1 MKLSSY
7 LFILGIFVLS
17 ALGISAQNQKVSL
30 NLKNAPIKDLFNE
43 IEKQTDYLFFFSKE
57 KINSNLLTSVSVTNK
72 PVSEVLNDVFRGTGM
87 RFTMVENH
95 IVVTN
100 ETTSAGVDDANNR
113 KHRITGVVR
122 DPSGDPL
129 IGVNVRIKGS
139 AVGTI
144 TDNTGHF
151 SIEGISE
158 KSVLQF
164 SYIGFSTIE
173 KSVGRNSVLEVTL
186 QEAAKTLEEIVVIG
200 YGQVNK
206 SDVTGALASVTSK
219 QIEAIPVK
227 DITSALQ
234 GAAAGVDI
242 GNTAAQPGSLPQIRI
257 RGSRSITAGNEPL
270 YVLDGIPLTGGI
282 AEISPGDIESM
293 EVLKD
298 ASATAIYG
306 SRGANGVIL
315 ITSKKGIKGVST
327 VSYDSYLSMDS
338 RLVQPDMM
346 TGGEFAE
353 MVREANRAA
362 GRYNTPY
369 PDPQQDYYGFSTF
382 YATRDPAGWAQIAR
396 AYEWVDKAN
405 LIPKM
410 RATTPTEKAQW
421 GVNEVPVYNASRVGG
436 YDWLSRALRTAVTQ
450 NHQFSTTFGNDKVR
464 ALFSAAYL
472 DQQGVIKT
480 QGYQR
485 LTLRLNTSFQ
495 VNDNVKFG
503 VQNMASLANK
513 ETGVD
518 MFAKMTR
525 QVPYAVPYDEN
536 GNFIEYP
543 GGSGRI
549 YNAIN
554 DPKYSFNEDRTT
566 RYVGTI
572 FGEIKL
578 PLGWSFR
585 SNIGLDF
592 KLLRNGQF
600 NDVGATNSQVSVITQ
615 SNARYYENQDI
626 AFTWDNLLYYD
637 KKIKNHSVGLTLL
650 ESMEGAWTEGS
661 EIRASGLPYSSQ
673 RWFNIGSTDKN
684 AADYFG
690 SWYSHQA
697 RESFM
702 GRLNYSYNNRYLLT
716 VSNRWD
722 GSSVLAE
729 GHKWAAF
736 PSMAL
741 AWKMHEEDFLKNNK
755 VINSLKLRIGYGQTG
770 NSAINPYQTGG
781 TLVRTVYVFGETAAS
796 GYGFG
801 SLGAT
806 QGSMANKRL
815 GWEKT
820 SQYNL
825 GVDFGLW
832 KNRVSGT
839 VDLYLAKTYD
849 LLLNQII
856 PSTNGFTS
864 WINNIG
870 ATQNRGIEVSLHT
883 VNIDKKK
890 LTWTTD
896 LTFTRNKEK
905 ITALS
910 NGRQD
915 DIANLWFI
923 GQPITVFYDYQYD
936 GIWSTSE
943 ADKAEMAKFAAKG
956 SGFTPGTIR
965 IKDQNHDYKIDASDK
980 VILGTGVPK
989 WSAGM
994 TNTFSYKGIELSCML
1009 FARIGQMLNSNYY
1022 KPTLSGIFQCRNVN
1036 YWTPYNQDAE
1046 YPRPNVLQESPNYI
1060 SSMGY
1065 RKGSFLKVKNIGVSY
1080 AIPKTWTQKLRAKK
1094 FTLYVKMVNP
1104 FVISDHFEGLDPEG
1118 DIMSYKSVVCGL
1130 KLSI

>member
-1 MKLSSY
+1 M
-7 LFILGIFVLS
+7 FVLS
-17 ALGISAQNQKVSL
+17 TLGISAQNQKVTL
-30 NLKNAPIKDLFNE
+30 NLKNAPIKQLFNE
-43 IEKQTDYLFFFSKE
+43 IEKQTDYLFFFSKD
-57 KINSNLLTSVSVTNK
+57 KINTELLTSISATNK
-72 PVSEVLNDVFRGTGM
+72 PVTEVLNEVFKGSGM

-95 IVVTN
+95 IVVTTEN
-100 ETTSAGVDDANNR
+100 APSQLNGANNQ
-113 KHRITGVVR
+113 KHRITGLVR
-122 DPSGDPL
+122 SSSGEPL
-129 IGVNVRIKGS
+129 IGVNVRIKSS
-139 AVGTI
+139 AIGTI
-144 TDNTGHF
+144 TDNTGSF
-151 SIEGISE
+151 SLEGISE
-158 KSVLQF
+158 KSILQF
-164 SYIGFSTIE
+164 SYVGYTTTEKLIG
-173 KSVGRNSVLEVTL
+173 KNSVLDVTL
-186 QEAAKTLEEIVVIG
+186 QESAKTLEEIVVIG

-206 SDVTGALASVTSK
+206 SDVTGALASVTGK

-242 GNTAAQPGSLPQIRI
+242 GNTAAEPGSLPQIRI
-257 RGSRSITAGNEPL
+257 RGNRSITAGNEPL
-270 YVLDGIPLTGGI
+270 YVLDGIPLTSGI

-298 ASATAIYG
+298 ASATAVYG

-327 VSYDSYLSMDS
+327 VSYDSYISLDS

-369 PDPQQDYYGFSTF
+369 PDPQQDYNGFSTF
-382 YATRDPAGWAQIAR
+382 YATRDPSGWAQIAQ
-396 AYEWVDKAN
+396 AYDWEDKAN

-410 RATTPTEKAQW
+410 RATTPAEKAMW
-421 GVNEVPVYNASRVGG
+421 GVNEVPVYNASKVGG
-436 YDWLSRALRTAVTQ
+436 YNWLSQALRTAVTQ
-450 NHQFSTTFGNDKVR
+450 NHQFSTTFGNDRVR

-472 DQQGVIKT
+472 DQEGIVKT
-480 QGYQR
+480 QGYKR
-485 LTLRLNTSFQ
+485 LTIRLNTNFQ

-503 VQNMASLANK
+503 VQNMASLSTK
-513 ETGVD
+513 ETNVD
-518 MFAKMTR
+518 MYAKMNR
-525 QVPYAVPYDEN
+525 QVPYAVPYDEE
-536 GNFIEYP
+536 GKFIEYP

-554 DPKYSFNEDRTT
+554 DPKYSFNEDRTS

-615 SNARYYENQDI
+615 SNARYYENQDV
-626 AFTWDNLLYYD
+626 AFTWDNLFYYD

-673 RWFNIGSTDKN
+673 KWFNIGSTDKN

-697 RESFM
+697 RQSFM
-702 GRLNYSYNNRYLLT
+702 GRLNYSFLNRYLLT

-722 GSSVLAE
+722 GSSVLAKS
-729 GHKWAAF
+729 HKWATF

-741 AWKMHEEDFLKNNK
+741 AWKIHEEDFLKNNK
-755 VINSLKLRIGYGQTG
+755 AINSLKLRLGYGQTG
-770 NSAINPYQTGG
+770 NSAINPYQTSG
-781 TLVRTVYVFGETAAS
+781 TLVRTVYVFGESAAS

-801 SLGAT
+801 SLGST
-806 QGSMANKRL
+806 QGSMANKKL
-815 GWEKT
+815 SWEKT

-825 GVDFGLW
+825 GVDFGFL
-832 KNRVSGT
+832 KNRVSGAI
-839 VDLYLAKTYD
+839 DLYLSKTTD

-870 ATQNRGIEVSLHT
+870 ATRNRGIEVSVHT
-883 VNIDKKK
+883 VNIDKKRV
-890 LTWTTD
+890 TWTTD
-896 LTFTRNKEK
+896 LTFTSNKEE

-910 NGRQD
+910 NGKQD

-943 ADKAEMAKFAAKG
+943 ADKVEMAKFAAKG
-956 SGFTPGTIR
+956 SAFTPGSIR
-965 IKDQNHDYKIDASDK
+965 IKDQNHDYKIDANDK
-980 VILGTGVPK
+980 MILGSAVPK
-989 WSAGM
+989 WSAGL
-994 TNTFSYKGIELSCML
+994 TNTFSCNGFEFSCML
-1009 FARIGQMLNSNYY
+1009 FSRIGQMLNSSYY
-1022 KPTLSGIFQCRNVN
+1022 KPTLSGIFQIRNVN
-1036 YWTPYNQDAE
+1036 YWTPTNQDAE

-1065 RKGSFLKVKNIGVSY
+1065 RKGSFLKVKNIGLSY
-1080 AIPKTWTQKLRAKK
+1080 SLPKALTQKLRAKK
-1094 FTLYVKMVNP
+1094 LSLYLKMVNP
-1104 FVISDHFEGLDPEG
+1104 FVFSDHFEGLDPEG
-1118 DIMSYKSVVCGL
+1118 DIMSYKSVVCGI

>member
-1 MKLSSY
+1 M
-7 LFILGIFVLS
+7 FILGIFILFAFGV
-17 ALGISAQNQKVSL
+17 SAQNQKVTLS
-30 NLKNAPIKDLFNE
+30 LKNATIKELFNE

-57 KINSNLLTSVSVTNK
+57 KVNTNMLTSVAVANK
-72 PVSEVLNDVFRGTGM
+72 PVTEVLNEVFRGTGM
-87 RFTMVENH
+87 RFTLVDTH
-95 IVVTN
+95 IVVTT
-100 ETTSAGVDDANNR
+100 ESANAITDESNGR
-113 KHRITGVVR
+113 KRRISGIVR
-122 DPSGDPL
+122 DPSGEPL
-129 IGVNVRIKGS
+129 IGVNIRIKS
-139 AVGTI
+139 STIGTI
-144 TDNTGHF
+144 SDNTGHF
-151 SIEGISE
+151 QFDNLPDKSI
-158 KSVLQF
+158 LQF
-164 SYIGFSTIE
+164 SYVGYSTTERI
-173 KSVGRNSVLEVTL
+173 VGKNSLLEVTL
-186 QEAAKTLEEIVVIG
+186 QETAKTLEEIVVIG
-200 YGQVNK
+200 YGTVSK
-206 SDVTGALASVTSK
+206 SDVTGALASVSTR

-234 GAAAGVDI
+234 GNAAGVDV
-242 GNTAAQPGSLPQIRI
+242 GNTSAQPGTLPQIRI
-257 RGSRSITAGNEPL
+257 RGNRSITAGNEPL

-315 ITSKKGIKGVST
+315 VTSKKGIKGVTT
-327 VSYDSYLSMDS
+327 VTYDSYLSLDS
-338 RLVQPDMM
+338 RLVEPDMM
-346 TGGEFAE
+346 SGGEFAE

-362 GRYNTPY
+362 GRYATPY

-382 YATRDPAGWAQIAR
+382 YATKDPAGWAQIAQ
-396 AYEWVDKAN
+396 AYEWKDKTN

-410 RATTPTEKAQW
+410 RATTPAERSQW
-421 GVNEVPVYNASRVGG
+421 GVSEVPVYNASKVGG
-436 YDWLSRALRTAVTQ
+436 YNWLSQALRTAVTQ
-450 NHQFSTTFGNDKVR
+450 NHQLTTTFGNDRVR

-472 DQQGVIKT
+472 DQQGIVKT
-480 QGYQR
+480 QGYER
-485 LTLRLNTSFQ
+485 LTLRLNTNFQ
-495 VNDNVKFG
+495 VNDYLKFG
-503 VQNMASLANK
+503 VQNMATLSLKDIN
-513 ETGVD
+513 TD
-518 MFAKMTR
+518 MFVKMSR
-525 QVPYAVPYDEN
+525 QVPYAIPYDEN
-536 GNFIEYP
+536 GKFIQYP
-543 GGSGRI
+543 GGSGRV

-554 DPKYSFNEDRTT
+554 DPEYSFNEDRTS
-566 RYVGTI
+566 RYLGTI

-578 PLGWSFR
+578 PLGLSFR

-615 SNARYYENQDI
+615 TNARYYENQDV

-637 KKIKNHSVGLTLL
+637 KKVKNHSIGLTLL

-673 RWFNIGSTDKN
+673 KWFNIGSTDKN

-697 RESFM
+697 RQSFM
-702 GRLNYSYNNRYLLT
+702 GRLNYSFRNRYLLT

-729 GHKWAAF
+729 RHKWSAF

-741 AWKMHEEDFLKNNK
+741 AWKIHEESFLKNNK
-755 VINSLKLRIGYGQTG
+755 VINSLKFRFGYGQTG
-770 NSAINPYQTGG
+770 NSAINPYQTAG
-781 TLVRTVYVFGETAAS
+781 TLVRTVYVFGESAAS

-801 SLGAT
+801 SLGAN
-806 QGSMANKRL
+806 QGSMANQNL

-820 SQYNL
+820 AQYNVGL
-825 GVDFGLW
+825 DFGCW
-832 KNRVSGT
+832 KNRVSGA
-839 VDLYLAKTYD
+839 VELYLSKTTD

-870 ATQNRGIEVSLHT
+870 ATSNRGVEISLHSI
-883 VNIDKKK
+883 NIDEKKF
-890 LTWTTD
+890 TWATD
-896 LTFTRNKEK
+896 LTFSANREK
-905 ITALS
+905 ILELS
-910 NGRQD
+910 NGKQD

-923 GQPITVFYDYQYD
+923 GQPISVFYDYRYD

-943 ADKAEMAKFAAKG
+943 ADKAEMDKFAAKG
-956 SGFTPGTIR
+956 SNFTPGSIR

-980 VILGTGVPK
+980 VILGSAVPK
-989 WSAGM
+989 WSAGL
-994 TNTFSYKGIELSCML
+994 TNTFSYKGIEFSCML
-1009 FARIGQMLNSNYY
+1009 FARIGQMLNSNFY
-1022 KPTLSGIFQCRNVN
+1022 KPTLSGIFQSRNVN
-1036 YWTPYNQDAE
+1036 YWTPTNQNAE

-1065 RKGSFLKVKNIGVSY
+1065 RKGSFLKVKNIGLSY
-1080 AIPKTWTQKLRAKK
+1080 TIPKKWMQKVNAKK
-1094 FTLYVKMVNP
+1094 LSFYLKIVNP
-1104 FVISDHFEGLDPEG
+1104 FVFSNHFEGLDPEG
-1118 DIMSYKSVVCGL
+1118 DILSYKSVVCGL

>member
-1 MKLSSY
+1 MKLS
-7 LFILGIFVLS
+7 LLLLIWGIFILTLFDV
-17 ALGISAQNQKVSL
+17 SAQKHNVTL
-30 NLKNAPIKDLFNE
+30 NLKNTSIKELFNE

-57 KINSNLLTSVSVTNK
+57 KVNTEMLTSVSATNK
-72 PVSEVLNDVFRGTGM
+72 PVQEVLNEVFKGTGM
-87 RFTMVENH
+87 RFTMIENH

-100 ETTSAGVDDANNR
+100 ETATAASDETNNR
-113 KHRITGVVR
+113 KRKLTGIVT
-122 DPSGDPL
+122 DPTGNPL
-129 IGVNVRIKGS
+129 IGVNIRIKGS
-139 AVGTI
+139 AIGTI

-151 SIEGISE
+151 TMDGMSE
-158 KSVLQF
+158 KSILQF
-164 SYIGFSTIE
+164 SYVGFSTVE
-173 KSVGRNSVLEVTL
+173 KTVGKMPFLEITM
-186 QEAAKTLEEIVVIG
+186 QERSKTLDEIVVVG
-200 YGQVNK
+200 YGAVNK

-242 GNTAAQPGSLPQIRI
+242 GNTAAEPGSLPQIRI
-257 RGSRSITAGNEPL
+257 RGNRSITAGNEPL
-270 YVLDGIPLTGGI
+270 YVLDGIPLNSGI

-327 VSYDSYLSMDS
+327 VSYDSYLSLDS

-362 GRYNTPY
+362 GRYSTPY

-382 YATRDPAGWAQIAR
+382 YSTKDPSGWAQIAQ

-410 RATTPTEKAQW
+410 RATTPTEKAMW
-421 GVNEVPVYNASRVGG
+421 GVSEVPVYNASNVGG

-472 DQQGVIKT
+472 DQQGIVKT
-480 QGYQR
+480 QGYER

-503 VQNMASLANK
+503 VQNMASLALK
-513 ETGVD
+513 ETNVD
-518 MFAKMTR
+518 MFAKMNR
-525 QVPYAVPYDEN
+525 QIPYAVPYDEN

-554 DPKYSFNEDRTT
+554 DPKYIFNEDRTS

-572 FGEIKL
+572 FGEVKL

-600 NDVGATNSQVSVITQ
+600 NDIGATNSQASVITQ
-615 SNARYYENQDI
+615 SNARYYENQDV

-637 KKIKNHSVGLTLL
+637 KKIKNHSIGLTLL

-697 RESFM
+697 RQSYM
-702 GRLNYSYNNRYLLT
+702 GRLNYSYKNRYLLT

-755 VINSLKLRIGYGQTG
+755 VLNSLKLRLGYGQTG

-781 TLVRTVYVFGETAAS
+781 TLVRTVYVFGESAAS

-801 SLGAT
+801 SLGST
-806 QGSMANKRL
+806 QGSMANKKL
-815 GWEKT
+815 SWEKT
-820 SQYNL
+820 SQYNF

-832 KNRVSGT
+832 GNRINGSVE
-839 VDLYLAKTYD
+839 LYLSKTTD

-870 ATQNRGIEVSLHT
+870 ATQNKGIEVSLHT
-883 VNIDKKK
+883 VNLDNK
-890 LTWTTD
+890 TFSWTTD
-896 LTFTRNKEK
+896 LTFTKNKEE

-910 NGRQD
+910 NGKQD
-915 DIANLWFI
+915 DVANLWFI
-923 GQPITVFYDYQYD
+923 GKPIGVFYDYQYN
-936 GIWSTSE
+936 GIWCTSE

-956 SGFTPGTIR
+956 SVFTPGSIR
-965 IKDQNHDYKIDASDK
+965 IKDQNHDYKIDAGDK
-980 VILGTGVPK
+980 VILGSGVPK

-1022 KPTLSGIFQCRNVN
+1022 KPTLSGVFQSRNVD

-1065 RKGSFLKVKNIGVSY
+1065 RKGAFLKVRNIGLNY
-1080 AIPKTWTQKLRAKK
+1080 AFPKKWLQKVRVKK
-1094 FTLYVKMVNP
+1094 LSIYVKMVNP
-1104 FVISDHFEGLDPEG
+1104 FVFSDHFEGLDPEG
-1118 DIMSYKSVVCGL
+1118 DVMSYKSVVCGI